1 MCLSS
6 TVIFFKL
13 VEVNFRLLIC
23 FLRFT
28 ELTKKSKV
36 LKVLFDSVFSYS
48 TGIGIQVELMI
59 S

>member
-6 TVIFFKL
+6 NIFKL